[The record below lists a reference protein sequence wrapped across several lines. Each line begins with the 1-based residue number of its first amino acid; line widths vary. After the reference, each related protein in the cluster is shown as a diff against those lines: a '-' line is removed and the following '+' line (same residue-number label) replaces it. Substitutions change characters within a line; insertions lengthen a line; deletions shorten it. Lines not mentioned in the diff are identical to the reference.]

1 MCWVWQVYK
10 KLGQNHLAQMN
21 FSWAIDLDPKG
32 ANNQIKEAINK
43 RYLPD
48 DDDNTTMGL
57 DTTDNTMDQS
67 LGVSDE
73 EHMGLESD
81 WGRTG
86 TYLFQCHSCQG
97 VWVWGQNLPFIN
109 PRCDS
114 MFVSENSAFVLISF
128 ILCNYFAFTPSL
140 PSQYQS
146 LSRTTW
152 FLSLSLIEGKVF

>member
-1 MCWVWQVYK
+1 MRWVWQVYK

-81 WGRTG
+81 
-86 TYLFQCHSCQG
+86 
-97 VWVWGQNLPFIN
+97 
-109 PRCDS
+109 
-114 MFVSENSAFVLISF
+114 
-128 ILCNYFAFTPSL
+128 
-140 PSQYQS
+140 
-146 LSRTTW
+146 
-152 FLSLSLIEGKVF
+152 

>member
-81 WGRTG
+81 
-86 TYLFQCHSCQG
+86 
-97 VWVWGQNLPFIN
+97 
-109 PRCDS
+109 
-114 MFVSENSAFVLISF
+114 
-128 ILCNYFAFTPSL
+128 
-140 PSQYQS
+140 
-146 LSRTTW
+146 
-152 FLSLSLIEGKVF
+152 